1 MKDKKHI
8 TCDIIVI
15 GAGFAGMV
23 AAARAS
29 ALGLKTVH
37 TGNSSQLYFA
47 SGLFDFLGVYPL
59 HSRTPLKDPRTG
71 LKLLQKENPKHP
83 YSKTSLEAILKS
95 FDFLADFLQSTGLK
109 YIRSDRE
116 NRSVLTSAGTFK
128 PTYMIPETILK
139 GSMLKKGTNLLLVD
153 FKG

>member
-8 TCDIIVI
+8 TCDITVI

-29 ALGLKTVH
+29 DLGLKTVQ

-71 LKLLQKENPKHP
+71 LKLLQKEMPGHP

-95 FDFLADFLQSTGLK
+95 FDFLSRFLQSAGLN
-109 YIRSDRE
+109 YIKPDFVHIMLDGQIAESGGPDLALMLEEQGYDWVRE
-116 NRSVLTSAGTFK
+116 KSNPVSA
-128 PTYMIPETILK
+128 
-139 GSMLKKGTNLLLVD
+139 
-153 FKG
+153 